1 MDDPAHVAKR
11 ASEIHTMRKFH
22 RAQSWQGSRTAPVL
36 QPTRPQLRPHSSV
49 SQGIP
54 SQRITYERAAPA
66 TIGAAAASA
75 RTTLGASSTLQ
86 ADHSMDDHEDEN
98 TFADSSF
105 ADSSFEDSFEG
116 SPARPSSRFGGGS
129 GLSMLGG
136 AGGLKPSLG
145 PPPLARMGSL
155 QPPPR
160 VNRLARVTSSAP
172 QAFTLGSAAASG
184 LPGRTF
190 VRAQSWQD
198 PGSVSGGAGGCGRS
212 AIKATRPPL
221 AGIFPLAF
229 SAGSAAK
236 GRRRAGSIIGEEDGG
251 D

>member
-1 MDDPAHVAKR
+1 
-11 ASEIHTMRKFH
+11 
-22 RAQSWQGSRTAPVL
+22 
-36 QPTRPQLRPHSSV
+36 
-49 SQGIP
+49 
-54 SQRITYERAAPA
+54 
-66 TIGAAAASA
+66 
-75 RTTLGASSTLQ
+75 
-86 ADHSMDDHEDEN
+86 MDDHEDEN

-116 SPARPSSRFGGGS
+116 SPARPSSRLGSGGG

-136 AGGLKPSLG
+136 AGGLKPSLA

-160 VNRLARVTSSAP
+160 LNRLARATSSAP

-184 LPGRTF
+184 LQPRTF

-198 PGSVSGGAGGCGRS
+198 SGSVSSGASGCGRS
-212 AIKATRPPL
+212 SVKPSRPPL
-221 AGIFPLAF
+221 AGICPLAF